1 MEIFYKGKYYELV
14 ELKEPNGRASFDI
27 VAIFESNYTKE
38 ENGNEIPT
46 TKEDFES
53 NLDCSWRLGNF
64 INYFFGASVETLKS
78 METIAK
84 DYIDEYESGKNATLL
99 NLLSALAQKRIQE
112 HKRTTTKDFDKL
124 SKDEQFELDDGDNL
138 LQAIDTIKGVLE
150 DGEKN

>member
-27 VAIFESNYTKE
+27 VAIFESNYTRE
-38 ENGNEIPT
+38 ENGKEIPT

-64 INYFFGASVETLKS
+64 INYFYGASVETLKS
-78 METIAK
+78 MEIIAK
-84 DYIDEYESGKNATLL
+84 EYIDEYEKGKSTTLL
-99 NLLSALAQKRIQE
+99 HLLSDLEQKRIKE
-112 HKRTTTKDFDKL
+112 HETTINDFQKL
-124 SKDEQFELDDGDNL
+124 SKLEQFEIDDGDNL

-150 DGEKN
+150 DEKN

>member
-27 VAIFESNYTKE
+27 VAIFESKYTKE

-64 INYFFGASVETLKS
+64 INYFYGASVETLKS

-84 DYIDEYESGKNATLL
+84 DYIDEYEKGKSTTLF
-99 NLLSALAQKRIQE
+99 NLLSDLEQKRIKE
-112 HKRTTTKDFDKL
+112 HERTIKDFQKL
-124 SKDEQFELDDGDNL
+124 SKLEQFEIDDGDNL

-150 DGEKN
+150 DEKN

>member
-27 VAIFESNYTKE
+27 VAIFESIYTKE

-64 INYFFGASVETLKS
+64 INYFFGASEETPKS
-78 METIAK
+78 IQTIAK
-84 DYIDEYESGKNATLL
+84 DYIDDFEKGRNTTLL
-99 NLLSALAQKRIQE
+99 NLLSDLAQKRIKE
-112 HKRTTTKDFDKL
+112 HERTIKDFQKL
-124 SKDEQFELDDGDNL
+124 SKVEQFEIDDGDNL

-150 DGEKN
+150 DEKN

>member
-27 VAIFESNYTKE
+27 VAIFESIYTKE

-64 INYFFGASVETLKS
+64 INYFYGASVETLKS

-84 DYIDEYESGKNATLL
+84 NYIDDFEKGRNTTLL
-99 NLLSALAQKRIQE
+99 GLLSALEQKRIKE
-112 HKRTTTKDFDKL
+112 HERTIKDFQKL
-124 SKDEQFELDDGDNL
+124 SKLEQFEIDDGDNL

-150 DGEKN
+150 DEKN

>member
-27 VAIFESNYTKE
+27 VAIFESNYTRE
-38 ENGNEIPT
+38 ENGKEIPT

-64 INYFFGASVETLKS
+64 INYFYGASVETLKS
-78 METIAK
+78 MEIIAK
-84 DYIDEYESGKNATLL
+84 EYIDEYEKGKSTTLL
-99 NLLSALAQKRIQE
+99 HLLSDLEQKRIKE
-112 HKRTTTKDFDKL
+112 HETTIKDFQKL
-124 SKDEQFELDDGDNL
+124 SKLEQFEIDDGDNL

-150 DGEKN
+150 DEKN

>member
-27 VAIFESNYTKE
+27 IAIFESIYTKE

-64 INYFFGASVETLKS
+64 INYFYGASVETLKS

-84 DYIDEYESGKNATLL
+84 DYIDDFEKGRNTTLL
-99 NLLSALAQKRIQE
+99 NLLSDLAQKRIQE

-138 LQAIDTIKGVLE
+138 LQAIDTIKGVLK
-150 DGEKN
+150 DEKN

>member
-27 VAIFESNYTKE
+27 VAIFESNYTRE

-64 INYFFGASVETLKS
+64 INYFYGASVETLKS

-84 DYIDEYESGKNATLL
+84 DYIDEYEKGKSTTLF
-99 NLLSALAQKRIQE
+99 NLLSDLEQKRIKE
-112 HKRTTTKDFDKL
+112 HERTIKDFQKL
-124 SKDEQFELDDGDNL
+124 SKLEQFEIDDGDNL

-150 DGEKN
+150 DEKN